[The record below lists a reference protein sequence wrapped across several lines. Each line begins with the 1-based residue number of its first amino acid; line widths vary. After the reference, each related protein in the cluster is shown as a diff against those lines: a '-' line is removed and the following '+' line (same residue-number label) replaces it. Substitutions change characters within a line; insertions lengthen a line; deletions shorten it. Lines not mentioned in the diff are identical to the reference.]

1 MFYLL
6 ANALIAMA
14 VSLTAWVYI
23 PGGAWHPGEQA
34 VRAAASRLKQAV
46 EERAVYVRATLPNWS
61 EYTFQYQGQMF
72 HGKKVLYVNA
82 YCRSLVPSGIKL
94 KHYAII
100 KQFVTVNDGGTCY
113 FQAYYDP
120 KAKKY
125 LLVGF
130 GGPVP
135 GPASRPGI

>member
-1 MFYLL
+1 MFCLL
-6 ANALIAMA
+6 ANAVVAVA
-14 VSLTAWVYI
+14 VSLTAWVCI
-23 PGGAWHPGEQA
+23 PGGTWHPDEQV

-46 EERAVYVRATLPNWS
+46 EKRAMHVRASLPDWS

-82 YCRSLVPSGIKL
+82 YCRSLVPSGVKL
-94 KHYAII
+94 KQHTTE
-100 KQFVTVNDGGTCY
+100 QFVTVNDGGTCY

-120 KAKKY
+120 AAKKY

-135 GPASRPGI
+135 GPASQPGT